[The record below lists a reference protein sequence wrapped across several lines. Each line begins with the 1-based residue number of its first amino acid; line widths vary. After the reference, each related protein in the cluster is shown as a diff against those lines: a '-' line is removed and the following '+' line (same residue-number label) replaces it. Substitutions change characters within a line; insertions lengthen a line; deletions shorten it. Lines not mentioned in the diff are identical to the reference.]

1 MRLLIAFGL
10 ALVPVAIALP
20 FLTTGYVV
28 YIANLLL
35 VFTVL
40 SLGMHIVIG
49 EAGQFSLAHAAF
61 YGLGIYTAGL
71 LNNALGLPLL
81 INIVAGGLVAA
92 FTGFAIGFLSLRMR
106 DIYLALSTFAFGEA
120 MQWLFLNWTPVT
132 GGPNG
137 LNFQPASLFGW
148 TILSDKAAYP
158 LVVIITVLFIAATL
172 VIHFSTL
179 GRSFRAVREFE
190 IAAAAVGIDVK
201 RVKLLAF
208 TLLRLLRRR
217 SRRALHDVLDL
228 HPSGEPRLPDHHLGA
243 HHGRRRRHRL
253 GLGRDWR
260 RDRVR
265 PDRRAAAA
273 SALLSGGHLR
283 LHPNAVHDVS
293 AARCVLAHS
302 AGAEGARDAQS
313 PYLRSRT
320 SPSASAASPPSI
332 ASRWMCSTGPFT
344 R

>member
-1 MRLLIAFGL
+1 MSTHPTVERVTPELLAPGPREDRKRIRVLVGIGL
-10 ALVPVAIALP
+10 ALVGVAIALP
-20 FLTTGYVV
+20 FFTTGYVV

-81 INIVAGGLVAA
+81 FNILAGGIVAAVC
-92 FTGFAIGFLSLRMR
+92 GFAIGFLSLRMR

-158 LVVIITVLFIAATL
+158 LVAVITVAFIAATL

-179 GRSFRAVREFE
+179 GRSFRAVRESE

-208 TLLRLLRRR
+208 TLSAFFAGAAGGLYTTFSTFIHPESLGFQTTILVLTMVVVGGIGSVWGAIGGAIVFGLIAELLRQ
-217 SRRALHDVLDL
+217 V
-228 HPSGEPRLPDHHLGA
+228 PSYQEVIYGCILMLFMMYLPRGVFSLF
-243 HHGRRRRHRL
+243 GRR
-253 GLGRDWR
+253 
-260 RDRVR
+260 
-265 PDRRAAAA
+265 
-273 SALLSGGHLR
+273 
-283 LHPNAVHDVS
+283 
-293 AARCVLAHS
+293 
-302 AGAEGARDAQS
+302 
-313 PYLRSRT
+313 
-320 SPSASAASPPSI
+320 
-332 ASRWMCSTGPFT
+332 
-344 R
+344 

>member
-1 MRLLIAFGL
+1 MSTHPTVERVTPELVAPGPREDRKRIRFLVGIGL
-10 ALVPVAIALP
+10 VLVAVAIALP
-20 FLTTGYVV
+20 FFTTGYVV

-81 INIVAGGLVAA
+81 FNILAGGIVAAVC
-92 FTGFAIGFLSLRMR
+92 GFAIGFLSLRMR

-158 LVVIITVLFIAATL
+158 LVAVITVVFIAATL

-179 GRSFRAVREFE
+179 GRSFRAVRESE

-208 TLLRLLRRR
+208 TLSAFFAGAAGGLYTTFSTFIHPESLGFQTTILVLTMVVVGGIGSVWGAIGGAIVFGLIAELLRQ
-217 SRRALHDVLDL
+217 V
-228 HPSGEPRLPDHHLGA
+228 PSYQEVIYGCILMLFMMYLPRGVFSLF
-243 HHGRRRRHRL
+243 GRR
-253 GLGRDWR
+253 
-260 RDRVR
+260 
-265 PDRRAAAA
+265 
-273 SALLSGGHLR
+273 
-283 LHPNAVHDVS
+283 
-293 AARCVLAHS
+293 
-302 AGAEGARDAQS
+302 
-313 PYLRSRT
+313 
-320 SPSASAASPPSI
+320 
-332 ASRWMCSTGPFT
+332 
-344 R
+344 